1 METLIIHPET
11 SEQIQ
16 ALKAFLNAFNIRFE
30 AKTERQKLD
39 FSDISG
45 KLSWKGDALAE
56 QQKLRAEWD

>member
-30 AKTERQKLD
+30 AKTENQKID
-39 FSDISG
+39 FSDITG
-45 KLSWKGDALAE
+45 KLSWEGDALAE
-56 QQKLRAEWD
+56 QKRLRAE

>member
-30 AKTERQKLD
+30 AKTESQKLD
-39 FSDISG
+39 FSDIAG
-45 KLSWKGDALAE
+45 KLSWEGDALAE
-56 QQKLRAEWD
+56 QKRLRAEWD